1 MADSVF
7 KSRRFIWERL
17 DDIQRSLSG
26 LKESV
31 DNMGGENFLRQSEFE
46 QLKYQMGAI
55 SESMMELENRVV
67 ILEKHNST
75 VSWIT
80 RQIGTIV
87 LVAASVYFA
96 SILF

>member
-7 KSRRFIWERL
+7 RSRRFIWERL

-26 LKESV
+26 LKEAM
-31 DNMGGENFLRQSEFE
+31 DNMSTEKFLRQSEFE
-46 QLKYQMGAI
+46 QLKYQMAAL
-55 SESMMELENRVV
+55 SESMIALEGRVV

-80 RQIGTIV
+80 RQVGTILLVV
-87 LVAASVYFA
+87 LAVYFA